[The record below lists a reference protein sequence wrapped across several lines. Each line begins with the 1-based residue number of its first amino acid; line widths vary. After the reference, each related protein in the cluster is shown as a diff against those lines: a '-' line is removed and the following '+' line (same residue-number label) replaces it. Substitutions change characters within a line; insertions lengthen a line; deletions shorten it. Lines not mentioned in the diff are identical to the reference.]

1 MRDRHRQRQVA
12 IAAALVLGL
21 TACGGKTA
29 ADSGT
34 SGGSFPAPTGTSG
47 PAVET
52 QAPQAADTTELTAVR
67 ARLQSEGSVLGAAY
81 LDDADGPEPEEG
93 GADGLRGPPYLTDM
107 PFLADCPVVVCEGSE
122 WYALIPAGT
131 EDRIRIWRADLAED
145 GTVHPA
151 EDAPSYE
158 GAPGE
163 PVLLRCNVSDLW
175 SNVLIETAG
184 QTFQPFLS
192 LKDGRLDMG
201 PEVCD
206 LTRYE
211 DGPDGG
217 TAG

>member
-1 MRDRHRQRQVA
+1 MRDRHRQRQAV
-12 IAAALVLGL
+12 IAAVLVLGL
-21 TACGGKTA
+21 TACGGET

-34 SGGSFPAPTGTSG
+34 SGGSLPAPMGTSE

-52 QAPQAADTTELTAVR
+52 QAHQTADTTELTAVR
-67 ARLQSEGSVLGAAY
+67 ARLRSEGSVLGAAY
-81 LDDADGPEPEEG
+81 LDYAGGTEPEE
-93 GADGLRGPPYLTDM
+93 DGTDWLRGSPYLMDM
-107 PFLADCPVVVCEGSE
+107 PFLADSPVVEGEGSE
-122 WYALIPAGT
+122 WYALIPAGA
-131 EDRIRIWRADLAED
+131 EDCIRIWRADLAED
-145 GTVHPA
+145 GTIHPA
-151 EDAPSYE
+151 EDVPSYE
-158 GAPGE
+158 GGPGE